1 MGAVT
6 LAVVPTDRRVRTD
19 AIAGAVGAAAV
30 AVIVARLAGI
40 GVGLPLV
47 VAGAIGWLAPMAL
60 VRRRADRRLRAIERD
75 VAPAISLLAVTVRS
89 GLGLDAALDMVA
101 TEVGGPLGAELSIVC
116 EQVRL
121 GTPRSEALAQL
132 RQRVPAP
139 GVSRLVQTLHASEE
153 LGGSVST
160 TLTVLADDCRARRF
174 QQARSEAAKL
184 PVKLLFPVV
193 FMIFPPMLVLLVGPA
208 MVDIARTFGK

>member
-1 MGAVT
+1 MGAVS
-6 LAVVPTDRRVRTD
+6 LAVPTDRQTRAD
-19 AIAGAVGAAAV
+19 A
-30 AVIVARLAGI
+30 
-40 GVGLPLV
+40 
-47 VAGAIGWLAPMAL
+47 VAGAIGAAAAAVIAARLAGVGVVLPLVGAAVVGCLVPMAV
-60 VRRRADRRLRAIERD
+60 VRRRANRRLRAIERD
-75 VAPAISLLAVTVRS
+75 VAPATSLLAVTVRS

-101 TEVGGPLGAELSIVC
+101 TEVGGPLGDELSVVC

-132 RQRVPAP
+132 RERVPAP

-153 LGGSVST
+153 LGGSVSS

-174 QQARSEAAKL
+174 QEARSEAAKL
-184 PVKLLFPVV
+184 PVKMLFPVV
-193 FMIFPPMLVLLVGPA
+193 FMIFPPMLALLVGPA